1 MHRPGGGHPACI
13 VERAVQ
19 PAELRH
25 RRLDQPLGI
34 GLHRDVGGGEQRAA
48 AAGAQLPGG
57 LFAHILAPSADHPR
71 GSGRHGAGRRGT
83 PIPVPPLVTST
94 TFAARRPATRPM
106 VS

>member
-1 MHRPGGGHPACI
+1 MHRPGGGHPACV

-25 RRLDQPLGI
+25 CRLDQPLDI
-34 GLHRDVGGGEQRAA
+34 GLHRDVGGDEQRAA
-48 AAGAQLPGG
+48 APGAQLRGG
-57 LFAHILAPSADHPR
+57 LFAHILAPSADHQR
-71 GSGRHGAGRRGT
+71 GTSRHGAGRCGT
-83 PIPVPPLVTST
+83 PIPVPPPVTST